1 MKNKNFIYI
10 KDNFFSKKECIE
22 VINKFNNNLIEGPG
36 TTGYFFNKIFS
47 NNFILDHDF
56 INKFAL
62 KYEKEINIY
71 KKKYP
76 EINLT
81 SSHWNLTDLTFKKFE
96 KNKYFSNFHSEHS
109 LLYPN
114 RVLSVQI
121 YLSNHNCGTKF
132 YRSKEV
138 ILSKMG
144 RLAIFPAY
152 FTHTHCG
159 QKCKENKERFI
170 LTGYVSFVNF
180 GERER
185 GYKDELSN

>member
-10 KDNFFSKKECIE
+10 KDNFFSKKECLE
-22 VINKFNNNLIEGPG
+22 VIDKFNNNLTEGPG
-36 TTGYFFNKIFS
+36 TTGYFFNKILS
-47 NNFILDHDF
+47 NNFILDPVF
-56 INKFAL
+56 INNFIL
-62 KYEKEINIY
+62 KYKKQIEGY
-71 KKKYP
+71 KKTYP

-81 SSHWNLTDLTFKKFE
+81 SSYWDLTDLTFKKFE

-109 LLYPN
+109 LKYPN

-144 RLAIFPAY
+144 RIAIFPAY

-159 QKCKENKERFI
+159 QKCMENKERFI

-180 GERER
+180 GESER
-185 GYKDELSN
+185 SFKN